1 MTTVK
6 VTEAQTPSQE
16 IIADANRVIHVTDAR
31 GRVIGIRKVT
41 TSIRRRVSL
50 AIDGD
55 NQSKPIYIGQVML
68 AASVCE
74 IDGVQVPLPQN
85 DMQFGAL
92 IDRLDDD
99 GFEAIGPA
107 YQEAFLTKEGN
118 QTKAGE

>member
-1 MTTVK
+1 MTILTVK
-6 VTEAQTPSQE
+6 DGETPSQQ
-16 IIADANRVIHVTDAR
+16 IIADANRVVQVTDTR

-50 AIDGD
+50 AIDGE
-55 NQSKPIYIGQVML
+55 NQSKPLYIGQVML
-68 AASVCE
+68 AAAVCE
-74 IDGVQVPLPQN
+74 IDGTPVNLPQN

-99 GFEAIGPA
+99 GFDAVGPA
-107 YQEAFLTKEGN
+107 YRDAFLVKEGE